1 MEYNLL
7 KTLDNDDYLNY
18 NGEDSVIQF
27 DDIIPG
33 IGQIAQMNS
42 FVIVPNHSQPD
53 FTKIEKQ
60 NNLVEKVTEQ
70 LGGGLEEI
78 EHENKNEIET
88 QKEEENSTENDVD
101 VHNVMKRKAIDPAIY
116 QSFLHPKM
124 FKTSLVNIE
133 QKKSKPNS
141 TNRQTQEKSDKK
153 VKHKFN
159 VY

>member
-70 LGGGLEEI
+70 LGGGI
-78 EHENKNEIET
+78 ETEDKNEI
-88 QKEEENSTENDVD
+88 QNEEENSTDNE
-101 VHNVMKRKAIDPAIY
+101 VHNATKRKAIDPAIY

-124 FKTSLVNIE
+124 FKTSVINIE
-133 QKKSKPNS
+133 QKKTKLSGIDKEK
-141 TNRQTQEKSDKK
+141 TQTDKK
-153 VKHKFN
+153 KVVKHKFN